1 MLVKVSSGISVP
13 INTSILMMLEH
24 QLGRELGSTFPHS
37 PLLALKN
44 ILLLLSTHAAK
55 GKTDTNKKSN
65 KEHQ

>member
-1 MLVKVSSGISVP
+1 MKVSSGISMP

-24 QLGRELGSTFPHS
+24 QLGRELGSTFPRS

-44 ILLLLSTHAAK
+44 ILLLSTHAAK